1 MPADIARRHCPQVL
15 PTVRSLKVK
24 LSSLALLKN
33 FLVLLNNGMSIS
45 TIKSAKAEIFLCYST
60 LRRLFFTADLQKQK
74 FSSVTQRLLQYVHH
88 HNLQKQKF
96 SCVTQLIVEKYRE
109 GKSAKAEIFLC
120 YSTLWGFLSDG
131 LICKSRNFLV
141 LLNTLDKDFITENLQ
156 KQKFSCVTQQ
166 KCPMLRGRICK
177 SRNFLVL
184 LNFSTIRIFLT
195 NLQKQKFSCVTQHL
209 LRHYAQIST
218 E

>member
-45 TIKSAKAEIFLCYST
+45 TI
-60 LRRLFFTADLQKQK
+60 
-74 FSSVTQRLLQYVHH
+74 
-88 HNLQKQKF
+88 
-96 SCVTQLIVEKYRE
+96 
-109 GKSAKAEIFLC
+109 KSAKAEIFLC

>member
-60 LRRLFFTADLQKQK
+60 GVDI
-74 FSSVTQRLLQYVHH
+74 SSILY
-88 HNLQKQKF
+88 LQKQKF
-96 SCVTQLIVEKYRE
+96 SCVTQLCGGY
-109 GKSAKAEIFLC
+109 FLR
-120 YSTLWGFLSDG
+120 

-141 LLNTLDKDFITENLQ
+141 LLNDCCSMSIII
-156 KQKFSCVTQQ
+156 
-166 KCPMLRGRICK
+166 ICK

>member
-60 LRRLFFTADLQKQK
+60 GVDI
-74 FSSVTQRLLQYVHH
+74 SSILY
-88 HNLQKQKF
+88 LQKQKF

-166 KCPMLRGRICK
+166 KCPMLRGQICK